1 MQAAR
6 DTVLNPIAALAACAL
21 AGAAC
26 AAIRMPL
33 PWMIGPMLAM
43 AACNAAGAGLRAP
56 GRGREVGQVVIGTA
70 LGLYFT
76 PVVARE
82 VASLWHILVVAA
94 ILAIAIGASCGWV
107 LSRLSGTDRS
117 TAFFASIPGGATE
130 MAVLAERFG
139 ARVDHVAFAQSLR
152 ILMVVVVIPFSLTF
166 SGVHGADSHVVAV
179 SREDPAGLVQLL
191 ALTLAGGA
199 TLHVLRVP
207 NPFMFGP
214 LLVSSLL
221 SMLEVQFSSMPIPL
235 SNAGQ
240 LLLGCALGARFG
252 RRSLGSLPLLA
263 ASVAAS
269 VVAAMAFSTAVAFA
283 ISKATG
289 VPFPTLVLAV
299 APGGIAEMCITA
311 KVLQLGVPLV
321 TAAHVVRVVVLVS
334 ATGWVY
340 QVALRLGSRIRN

>member
-1 MQAAR
+1 MPAAR
-6 DTVLNPIAALAACAL
+6 DTVLNPIAALAACTVAA
-21 AGAAC
+21 AGC
-26 AAIRMPL
+26 AAVRMPL

-43 AACNAAGAGLRAP
+43 AICNAAGAGLRAP

-76 PVVARE
+76 PAVARE
-82 VASLWHILVVAA
+82 VASLWHILVAA
-94 ILAIAIGASCGWV
+94 AALAIGIGALCGWL
-107 LSRLSGTDRS
+107 LSRLSGIDRS

-139 ARVDHVAFAQSLR
+139 ARVDLVAFAQSLR
-152 ILMVVVVIPFSLTF
+152 ILLVVVVIPFAMTF
-166 SGVHGADSHVVAV
+166 SGVHGADLHVAAAV
-179 SREDPAGLVQLL
+179 RFDGFGLVQLL
-191 ALTLAGGA
+191 GLTLAGGA
-199 TLHVLRVP
+199 ALRALRVP

-221 SMLEVQFSSMPIPL
+221 AMLDVTLTSIPAGL

-252 RRSLGSLPLLA
+252 RRSLGGLPLLA
-263 ASVAAS
+263 GAVVASVAA
-269 VVAAMAFSTAVAFA
+269 AMLFSTAFAFA
-283 ISKATG
+283 ISLSTG
-289 VPFPTLVLAV
+289 VSFPTMVLAV

-334 ATGWVY
+334 ATGPVY
-340 QVALRLGSRIRN
+340 RLATGWARRIRD

>member
-1 MQAAR
+1 MRAAR
-6 DTVLNPIAALAACAL
+6 DTVLNPIAAVAACTL

-26 AAIRMPL
+26 TSIRMPL

-43 AACNAAGAGLRAP
+43 AVCNAAGAGLRAP
-56 GRGREVGQVVIGTA
+56 GRGREAGQVVIGTA

-94 ILAIAIGASCGWV
+94 LLAIAIGALCGSL

-152 ILMVVVVIPFSLTF
+152 ILMVVIAIPFSLTL
-166 SGVHGADSHVVAV
+166 SGVHGTDAHLVVAAK
-179 SREDPAGLVQLL
+179 EDPAGLVQLL

-199 TLHVLRVP
+199 TLSVLRVP

-214 LLVSSLL
+214 LLVSSMLA
-221 SMLEVQFSSMPIPL
+221 MLEVRLSSMPGWL
-235 SNAGQ
+235 SNSGQ
-240 LLLGCALGARFG
+240 LLLGCALGVRFG

-269 VVAAMAFSTAVAFA
+269 VVAAMAFSTVVAFA
-283 ISKATG
+283 ISRATG
-289 VPFPTLVLAV
+289 VSFPTLVLAV

-340 QVALRLGSRIRN
+340 QAALRLGSRIRN

>member
-1 MQAAR
+1 MRAAR
-6 DTVLNPIAALAACAL
+6 DTFLNPIVAVAACAL
-21 AGAAC
+21 AGAAF
-26 AAIRMPL
+26 AAMRVPL

-43 AACNAAGAGLRAP
+43 AVCNASGAGLRAP
-56 GRGREVGQVVIGTA
+56 ARGREVGQVVIGTA

-94 ILAIAIGASCGWV
+94 ILAIAIGALCGCL
-107 LSRLSGTDRS
+107 LSTLSGTDRS

-139 ARVDHVAFAQSLR
+139 ARVDYVAFAQSLR
-152 ILMVVVVIPFSLTF
+152 ILMVVVAIPFSLTF
-166 SGVHGADSHVVAV
+166 SGVHGADSHAVAV
-179 SREDPAGLVQLL
+179 AEEDPAGLVQLL

-199 TLHVLRVP
+199 TLRVLRVP

-221 SMLEVQFSSMPIPL
+221 AMLDLRFSSMPGWL

-240 LLLGCALGARFG
+240 LLLGCALGVRFG
-252 RRSLGSLPLLA
+252 RRSLASLPLLA
-263 ASVAAS
+263 ASVVAS

-340 QVALRLGSRIRN
+340 QTALRVGSRIRS